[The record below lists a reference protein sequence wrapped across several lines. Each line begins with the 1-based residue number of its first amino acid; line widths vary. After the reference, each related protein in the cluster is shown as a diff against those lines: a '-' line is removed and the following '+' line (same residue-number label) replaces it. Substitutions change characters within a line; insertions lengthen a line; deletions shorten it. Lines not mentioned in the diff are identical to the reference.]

1 MLVQCSILELTLLHC
16 HALESRSYVWA
27 LDYDATSVTAVTLV
41 NKILDGQFESD
52 MHCKLVCL
60 HKKSIVEN
68 THLLFQHTSQ
78 QFLTEARS
86 QKCLIIPYELFQI
99 ANKKRIIS
107 KELFNVRMKSG
118 LQLAAW

>member
-60 HKKSIVEN
+60 HKKSIVEK
-68 THLLFQHTSQ
+68 THLLFQHMYFSAISNSSQ
-78 QFLTEARS
+78 V
-86 QKCLIIPYELFQI
+86 
-99 ANKKRIIS
+99 S
-107 KELFNVRMKSG
+107 KMSHHSL
-118 LQLAAW
+118 

>member
-1 MLVQCSILELTLLHC
+1 LTLLHC

-60 HKKSIVEN
+60 HKKKLS
-68 THLLFQHTSQ
+68 
-78 QFLTEARS
+78 
-86 QKCLIIPYELFQI
+86 
-99 ANKKRIIS
+99 
-107 KELFNVRMKSG
+107 
-118 LQLAAW
+118 

>member
-60 HKKSIVEN
+60 HKKSIVEK

-78 QFLTEARS
+78 QFLTQPGLKNLSAFHINRS
-86 QKCLIIPYELFQI
+86 KLLSQE
-99 ANKKRIIS
+99 
-107 KELFNVRMKSG
+107 RMPAWTG
-118 LQLAAW
+118 LQNKSM